1 MIKKE
6 ILSPKPDQTGL
17 PYGVAS
23 PSGSGIFSTDSPMT
37 AQLRCVML
45 KEKKLSFVHMDTE
58 KKWQNPSGKQQVSFC
73 SDFLLRRK
81 PGGRC
86 GKIKRA
92 PGSERG
98 KAERDF

>member
-6 ILSPKPDQTGL
+6 ILSPKPDRAGL
-17 PYGVAS
+17 PYGAAS
-23 PSGSGIFSTDSPMT
+23 PFCSGIFSTDSPMT
-37 AQLRCVML
+37 AHLHCVML

-58 KKWQNPSGKQQVSFC
+58 KKWQNPFGKQQVSFC

-86 GKIKRA
+86 GRIKRV
-92 PGSERG
+92 PGS
-98 KAERDF
+98 